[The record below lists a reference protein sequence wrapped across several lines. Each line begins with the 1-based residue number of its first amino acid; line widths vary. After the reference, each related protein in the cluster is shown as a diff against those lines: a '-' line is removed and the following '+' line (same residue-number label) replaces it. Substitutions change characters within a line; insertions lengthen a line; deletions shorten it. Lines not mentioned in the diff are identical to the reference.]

1 MRNCSVKLC
10 PFCLFFREEFVNLSN
25 DEKSKRHNALGGAVP
40 QYQKAR
46 RIPLIAARERLSAR
60 GTNPYFSY
68 HSNSKTTPPAGSGC
82 V

>member
-10 PFCLFFREEFVNLSN
+10 PFCLFFREEFVYLSK

-68 HSNSKTTPPAGSGC
+68 HSNSATILASR
-82 V
+82 

>member
-10 PFCLFFREEFVNLSN
+10 PFCLFFRREFVYLSK

-46 RIPLIAARERLSAR
+46 RIPFIAARERLSAR
-60 GTNPYFSY
+60 GTNSHFLS
-68 HSNSKTTPPAGSGC
+68 S
-82 V
+82 